1 MSNLFKRYMTIIQEK
16 TNINLSSLKKIKEK
30 KENLDINSSIL
41 NQNEINE
48 FESALKSDDKKIV
61 IILVG
66 LPATGK
72 TTLTKSI
79 KRIFNQNDILLID
92 RDEILNDTAKD
103 FGLNFDDLFYVPRD
117 THEQLDHPKFGKW
130 SSNIPSPFGGWEK
143 VYKANSTATTKL
155 NKIIFNSVNTDKKV
169 ILIDSLYINVFQRK
183 KIINLFKN
191 QKEKFY
197 TIAIVTQPLNQK
209 KENIIKNK
217 ELVSYRTLKSLR
229 ENNPIIVTPSII
241 DLAFNNFEYP
251 SKNEGF
257 DLILNIDS
265 IDRIFTKL
273 LKRKIDINK
282 IIKDSPLE
290 KTFKNFKI
298 RKFIDLIDKTD
309 FDKKLNFNSG
319 FQDHFSNQ
327 INIDNQNEENK
338 KIIKKIQEMYP
349 EITNIL
355 IDNGYPKYKPIDT
368 FLKELNAF
376 YDYKFKNII
385 YFYENYIK
393 E

>member
-1 MSNLFKRYMTIIQEK
+1 MSNLFKRYITIIQEK
-16 TNINLSSLKKIKEK
+16 TNVDFASFKKIKEK
-30 KENLDINSSIL
+30 QELNINNSIL
-41 NQNEINE
+41 NQSEINE
-48 FESALKSDDKKIV
+48 FETALKDDNKKIV

-79 KRIFNQNDILLID
+79 KTIFNQNDVLLID
-92 RDEILNDTAKD
+92 RDEILNDTARE
-103 FGLNFDDLFYVPRD
+103 FGLNFDDLFYIPRD

-130 SSNIPSPFGGWEK
+130 SRDIPSPFGGWEK
-143 VYKANSTATTKL
+143 IYKANSTATAKL
-155 NKIIFNSVNTDKKV
+155 NKTIFNSVNTDKKV

-183 KIINLFKN
+183 KIISLFKN

-197 TIAIVTQPLNQK
+197 TIAIVTNPNLNQK
-209 KENIIKNK
+209 NENIIKNK
-217 ELVSYRTLKSLR
+217 KLVSYRTLKTLR

-241 DLAFNNFEYP
+241 DTAANNFEYP
-251 SKNEGF
+251 SKKEGF
-257 DLILNIDS
+257 NLILNIDN

-273 LKRKIDINK
+273 LKRKINIDK
-282 IIKDSPLE
+282 IISDSPLE
-290 KTFKNFKI
+290 KSFRNFKI
-298 RKFIDLIDKTD
+298 RKFIDLIDKTN

-319 FQDHFSNQ
+319 FRDHFSNQ
-327 INIDNQNEENK
+327 INIDSQNEENK
-338 KIIKKIQEMYP
+338 KIIKKVQEMYP
-349 EITNIL
+349 EIIDIL

-368 FLKELNAF
+368 FLKELDAF

-385 YFYENYIK
+385 YFYENYIN